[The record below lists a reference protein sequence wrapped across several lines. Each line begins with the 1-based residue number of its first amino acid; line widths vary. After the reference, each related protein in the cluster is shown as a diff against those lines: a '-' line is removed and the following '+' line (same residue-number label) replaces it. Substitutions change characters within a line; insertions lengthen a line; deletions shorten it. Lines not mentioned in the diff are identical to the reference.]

1 MRDDLLQ
8 KLVEEKLLGATQQI
22 SDLSP
27 ERLPLRELPPG
38 TTASLYLMFLAYIKV
53 SGEKSRL
60 QNDFLQHSEEM
71 VAMFE
76 VSFAQ
81 RARYVRCMSK
91 LEECNSCIN
100 RFLLLTGGRQSCK
113 KCLEYDE

>member
-27 ERLPLRELPPG
+27 ERLYHFASCHREPRRLF
-38 TTASLYLMFLAYIKV
+38 TLCFLAYIKV

-113 KCLEYDE
+113 KMFRI